1 MLNQF
6 LGNKAVLVVQFP
18 EIAIQQLSL
27 EFMLN
32 GAGDKTAE
40 FLVAH
45 MLPNPRREFFVH
57 AYRPCEEC
65 HTMMLTADIDNSLQ
79 IERAPVSIPP
89 LAGHVRPCFS
99 ICGVLVVVGDGAGCF
114 AVGDFCLGWGV

>member
-32 GAGDKTAE
+32 GAGHKTAE
-40 FLVAH
+40 FLVTH

-57 AYRPCEEC
+57 AYRPCEDC
-65 HTMMLTADIDNSLQ
+65 HTMMLTADIDNSRQ

-89 LAGHVRPCFS
+89 GHHREEGSGQLRDVAQRVRRQPCS
-99 ICGVLVVVGDGAGCF
+99 RRRRR
-114 AVGDFCLGWGV
+114 